1 MVSTALRRQ
10 QVAYA
15 VRRGLSCR
23 RACKLVRV
31 ARSGLSYES
40 KLIERDKRAVACLR
54 ELAGQYPR
62 YGYRRVRILA
72 ARDGHRMS
80 TGRAHRL
87 WRSAGLQVPRKRLR
101 RRIAASRPRPVPA
114 TGPNQVW
121 AYDFVFD
128 ACANGQKLKCLTVVD
143 EWTHESLA
151 IDVAGS
157 IRSARVIEVLTRL
170 VSVRGAPRH
179 LRSGNGPEF
188 VSSAVLR
195 WLTESGI
202 ECAFIAP
209 GKPWQNG
216 TNESFNG
223 RFRDECL
230 NMEWFRNRREA
241 AVIIEAWRTH
251 FNAVRPHSSLRYQTP
266 NEFRQM
272 YQSASNS
279 TRTDEVLLQ

>member
-1 MVSTALRRQ
+1 MVSTAVRRQ

-15 VRRGLSCR
+15 VRRGVSCR
-23 RACKLVRV
+23 RACALVRV
-31 ARSGLSYES
+31 ARSGLEYES
-40 KLIERDKRAVACLR
+40 RLAKRDADANACLR
-54 ELAGQYPR
+54 ELASQYPR
-62 YGYRRVRILA
+62 YGYRRARILA
-72 ARDGHRMS
+72 ARQGHRMS
-80 TGRAHRL
+80 PGRAHRL
-87 WRSAGLQVPRKRLR
+87 WRSAGLQVPRKRPR
-101 RRIAASRPRPVPA
+101 RRVAANRPRPVPA

-143 EWTHESLA
+143 EWTHEALA

-157 IRSARVIEVLTRL
+157 IRSARVLDVLARL
-170 VSVRGAPRH
+170 VSVRGAPRY
-179 LRSGNGPEF
+179 LRSDNGPEF
-188 VSSAVLR
+188 VSAAVLG
-195 WLTESGI
+195 WLTDSGI

-241 AVIIEAWRTH
+241 AAVIETWRVH
-251 FNAVRPHSSLRYQTP
+251 FNAVRPHSSLAYLTP
-266 NEFRQM
+266 NEFRRKYRKPQNPNP
-272 YQSASNS
+272 AE
-279 TRTDEVLLQ
+279 EVLLQ